1 MIKYTDISNST
12 VFVRVDFNVPIF
24 DGIILNTTRI
34 NNILPIVVDLLKN
47 NNKVVLASHL
57 GRPMC
62 FDLSFS
68 LKIVYDYICEELNQY
83 KIFFAEKINE
93 SYKDLVTKL
102 NFGEILILENLRFYQ
117 EEESCDENF
126 MKFLASSVDYYCNE
140 AFSCSH
146 RAHASI
152 MMAKF
157 FDQNHKFLGHLFQK
171 EMDAIDNF
179 LNNRSGKS
187 IAIIGGSKISSKIH
201 LLLNLQTK
209 VDYIFIIG
217 AMANTLLKCMAFEVG
232 KSLIEENC
240 DEMIRNLVNS
250 SKINCCEIIL
260 PDDFVVTDS
269 IKNPTYIRKTNQIK
283 KNDIIVDIGDDS
295 IKKLKKLLESCKNVL
310 WNGPAGVFEV
320 KPFDEGTLK
329 IAKIITDFT
338 EKNEIESIIGG
349 GDTIASIDD
358 ELLRKFTYVSTAGGA
373 FLEYVEGD
381 RDVIGLSVMSE

>member
-1 MIKYTDISNST
+1 
-12 VFVRVDFNVPIF
+12 
-24 DGIILNTTRI
+24 
-34 NNILPIVVDLLKN
+34 
-47 NNKVVLASHL
+47 
-57 GRPMC
+57 
-62 FDLSFS
+62 
-68 LKIVYDYICEELNQY
+68 
-83 KIFFAEKINE
+83 
-93 SYKDLVTKL
+93 
-102 NFGEILILENLRFYQ
+102 
-117 EEESCDENF
+117 
-126 MKFLASSVDYYCNE
+126 
-140 AFSCSH
+140 
-146 RAHASI
+146 